1 MVRRTKEEALE
12 TRNRILDTAEHVFHE
27 RGVSHTSLAHIAQAA
42 GVTRG
47 AIYWHFMNK
56 VDLFTAMFDRVLLP
70 LDELIDATLDEREPD
85 PLGRLREALIVCL
98 RDTALNPQ
106 RRRVFDI
113 FFHKCEFTEDMGPM
127 ALRQQVNMREGRAR
141 LEAGLKNAR
150 AKGQLPAELNVS
162 LSAGMLHA
170 LIGGLLSDW
179 LALPSSVDL
188 ENDSELLV
196 DAFFDMLR
204 SSASLRERPC
214 AP

>member
-12 TRNRILDTAEHVFHE
+12 TRNRILDTAQHVFHE
-27 RGVSHTSLAHIAQAA
+27 KGVSHTSLAHIAQAA

-47 AIYWHFMNK
+47 AIYWHFENK

-70 LDELIDATLDEREPD
+70 LDELIDATLDEREAD

-127 ALRQQVNMREGRAR
+127 ILRQQANMRESRAR
-141 LEAGLKNAR
+141 LEAGLRNAR
-150 AKGQLPAELNVS
+150 AKGQLPADLHVPR
-162 LSAGMLHA
+162 SAAMLHA
-170 LIGGLLSDW
+170 LVGGLLADW

-188 ENDSELLV
+188 ENDSGIIVE
-196 DAFFDMLR
+196 AFFDMLR
-204 SSASLRERPC
+204 GSPALREQPGG
-214 AP
+214 